1 MFAPRS
7 VAVVGASE
15 RVGSYGGE
23 VLLNLARLGYGGHM
37 YAVNPR
43 RGSVHGVRS
52 FGSLDDL
59 PEVPEAVVVAVPAA
73 DAPQVVG
80 QASALGCG
88 AGVVFAAGFAE
99 ARHGDLQARL
109 IAAAGDMP
117 VCGPNGNGIVS
128 LPDRVALWGDPLR
141 EVQIGSVAVISQSG
155 NVAVNA
161 LASRRLALHT
171 VVSCGNQAVLDA
183 ADFLGAVA
191 ERDGVRSVALYVED
205 DGDGERWCTALER
218 CARAGVRVAVLKAGT
233 SAAGRAAAE
242 AHTGALAG
250 DQRVFRALLE
260 ECGAAWTEDPHDL
273 LEVAKAL
280 GTPRRSRNERSRDPQ
295 AAGGDGP
302 HHSARTDAPPA
313 ASHGDDPHRSAR
325 SDAPP
330 TASHGDDQWRAA
342 AADGGLAVMTCSGG
356 DSAIAADLAA
366 TLGVDLPALAPAT
379 VARLQRT
386 LPQAATAANPLD
398 YTSLL
403 WDDTDA
409 LRELIAALQDDPAI
423 GQVLVLFDEFD
434 GFAPIL
440 DAVGDA
446 LLASTL
452 PELCPPGGI
461 AGLRSAL
468 LAAKALA
475 TTPDPDRIA
484 EIGTARRA
492 VRGDGLEEHEAKALL
507 REAGIPVVPGWT
519 VSDEDAAVAAW
530 RELGGAVALKR
541 TGLRHKSANDG
552 LILDVDDEI
561 AVKQAYRRLGGTVLV
576 ELMAAP
582 GTELLVAVRR
592 DGIVPVL
599 VVGLGGVLTELLDR
613 AVIVPLPVTRER
625 VKQALDTLGAGATD
639 AVATLATKL
648 TELPLALIE
657 LNPVIVRAHHAVAV
671 DALADQEVLTP

>member
-1 MFAPRS
+1 MNFAPRS

-15 RVGSYGGE
+15 RPGSYGGE
-23 VLLNLARLGYGGHM
+23 VLLNLARLGYGGEVF
-37 YAVNPR
+37 AVNPHR
-43 RGSVHGVRS
+43 DAVHGVRA
-52 FGSLDDL
+52 FATLDDL
-59 PEVPEAVVVAVPAA
+59 PSVPEAVVVALPASE
-73 DAPQVVG
+73 APDVVARAR
-80 QASALGCG
+80 QMGCG
-88 AGVVFAAGFAE
+88 GAVVFAAGFAE
-99 ARHGDLQARL
+99 AHQGELQARL
-109 IAAAGDMP
+109 VAAAGEMP
-117 VCGPNGNGIVS
+117 VCGPNGNGFVS
-128 LPDRVALWGDPLR
+128 LPDRVALWGDALR
-141 EVQIGSVAVISQSG
+141 DLQAGPVAVISQSG

-161 LASRRLALHT
+161 LASRRLGLHT

-183 ADFLGAVA
+183 ADFLAAIA

-250 DQRVFRALLE
+250 DARVFRALFE

-273 LEVAKAL
+273 LEVALAL
-280 GTPRRSRNERSRDPQ
+280 GTARRPRASGAAPHASGGAPR
-295 AAGGDGP
+295 AGG
-302 HHSARTDAPPA
+302 AAPP
-313 ASHGDDPHRSAR
+313 R
-325 SDAPP
+325 
-330 TASHGDDQWRAA
+330 
-342 AADGGLAVMTCSGG
+342 GLAVMTCSGG

-366 TLGVDLPALAPAT
+366 TLGVELPVLAPAT
-379 VARLQRT
+379 VARLERT
-386 LPQAATAANPLD
+386 LPDAATAANPLD

-403 WDDTDA
+403 WDDTAA
-409 LRELIAALQDDPAI
+409 LRELVAALEDDPAV

-434 GFAPIL
+434 GPAPIL
-440 DAVGDA
+440 DAAGDA

-475 TTPDPDRIA
+475 GTPDADRIA

-492 VRGDGLEEHEAKALL
+492 ARGAGLEEHEAKALL
-507 REAGIPVVPGWT
+507 RQAGIPVVPGWT
-519 VSDEDAAVAAW
+519 VDDEDAAVAAW

-541 TGLRHKSANDG
+541 TGLRHKSAGGG
-552 LILDVDDEI
+552 LILDVDGEF

-576 ELMAAP
+576 ERMATP

-599 VVGLGGVLTELLDR
+599 VVGLGGVHTELLDT
-613 AVIVPLPVTRER
+613 AVIVPLPVSRDR
-625 VKQALDTLGAGATD
+625 VKQALVTLGVGATD
-639 AVATLATKL
+639 AVATLAAKL

-671 DALADQEVLTP
+671 DALADQEVLTS

>member
-1 MFAPRS
+1 MPHLPKGGLTPPNVSRRTKRLWSANSIQGGLTPLVAPGS

-15 RVGSYGGE
+15 RAGSYGGE
-23 VLLNLARLGYGGHM
+23 VLLNLGRLGYGGRV

-43 RGSVHGVRS
+43 RDAVHGVRAYPA
-52 FGSLDDL
+52 LDEL
-59 PEVPEAVVVAVPAA
+59 PELPEAVVVALPAG
-73 DAPQVVG
+73 DAPDVVER
-80 QASALGCG
+80 AAELGCG
-88 AGVVFAAGFAE
+88 GAVVFAAGFAE
-99 ARHGDLQARL
+99 AQQRDLQERL
-109 IAAAGDMP
+109 VAAAGEMP

-128 LPDRVALWGDPLR
+128 LPDRVALWGDALGP
-141 EVQIGSVAVISQSG
+141 VQTGPVAVISQSG

-161 LASRRLALHT
+161 LASRRGLGLHT

-205 DGDGERWCTALER
+205 DGDGERWCAALER

-233 SAAGRAAAE
+233 SVGGAAA
-242 AHTGALAG
+242 AASHTGAIAG
-250 DQRVFRALLE
+250 DQRVFRALFE

-280 GTPRRSRNERSRDPQ
+280 ARPPR
-295 AAGGDGP
+295 
-302 HHSARTDAPPA
+302 H
-313 ASHGDDPHRSAR
+313 
-325 SDAPP
+325 
-330 TASHGDDQWRAA
+330 
-342 AADGGLAVMTCSGG
+342 GGLAVMTCSGG

-366 TLGVDLPALAPAT
+366 KLGVDLPALAPAT
-379 VARLQRT
+379 IARLERT
-386 LPQAATAANPLD
+386 LPDAATAANPLD

-403 WDDTDA
+403 WDNTEA
-409 LRELIAALQDDPAI
+409 LRELIAALGDDPAV

-434 GFAPIL
+434 GPAPIL
-440 DAVGDA
+440 DAAGDT

-468 LAAKALA
+468 LAANALTA
-475 TTPDPDRIA
+475 TPDPERIA
-484 EIGTARRA
+484 EIGRARRA
-492 VRGDGLEEHEAKALL
+492 TRGDGLEEHEAKQLL
-507 REAGIPVVPGWT
+507 RDAGIPVVPGWT
-519 VSDEDAAVAAW
+519 VTDEDAAVAAW

-541 TGLRHKSANDG
+541 TGLRHKSVNDG
-552 LILDVDDEI
+552 LILDVDDET

-599 VVGLGGVLTELLDR
+599 VVGLGGVHTELLNTV
-613 AVIVPLPVTRER
+613 AIVPLPITPAR
-625 VKQALDTLGAGATD
+625 VKAALQSLGID
-639 AVATLATKL
+639 APEAIATLATRL
-648 TELPLALIE
+648 AELPLALIE
-657 LNPVIVRAHHAVAV
+657 LNPVIVRGHSAVAV

>member
-23 VLLNLARLGYGGHM
+23 VLLNLGRLGYGGRV

-43 RGSVHGVRS
+43 REAVHGVRAYPA
-52 FGSLDDL
+52 LDEL
-59 PEVPEAVVVAVPAA
+59 PEVPEAVVVALPAS
-73 DAPQVVG
+73 DAPEVVG
-80 QASALGCG
+80 QAAVLGCG
-88 AGVVFAAGFAE
+88 GAVVFAAGFAE
-99 ARHGDLQARL
+99 AQHGDLQERL
-109 IAAAGDMP
+109 VSAAGEMP

-128 LPDRVALWGDPLR
+128 LPDRVALWGDPLGAV
-141 EVQIGSVAVISQSG
+141 ETGSVAVISQSG

-161 LASRRLALHT
+161 LASRRGLGLHT

-205 DGDGERWCTALER
+205 DGDGDRWCAALER
-218 CARAGVRVAVLKAGT
+218 CARASVRVAVLKAGA
-233 SAAGRAAAE
+233 SAAGAAA
-242 AHTGALAG
+242 AASHTGAIAG
-250 DQRVFRALLE
+250 DQRVFRALFE

-280 GTPRRSRNERSRDPQ
+280 ARPPRP
-295 AAGGDGP
+295 
-302 HHSARTDAPPA
+302 
-313 ASHGDDPHRSAR
+313 
-325 SDAPP
+325 
-330 TASHGDDQWRAA
+330 
-342 AADGGLAVMTCSGG
+342 GGLAVMTCSGG

-366 TLGVDLPALAPAT
+366 KLGVGLPALAPAT
-379 VARLQRT
+379 IERLERT
-386 LPQAATAANPLD
+386 LPDAATAANPLD

-409 LRELIAALQDDPAI
+409 LRELIAALGDDPAV
-423 GQVLVLFDEFD
+423 GRVLVLFDEFD
-434 GFAPIL
+434 GHAPIL

-468 LAAKALA
+468 LAAKAL
-475 TTPDPDRIA
+475 TVTPDAARIA
-484 EIGTARRA
+484 EIGRARRA
-492 VRGDGLEEHEAKALL
+492 ARGRGLEEHEAKQLL

-519 VSDEDAAVAAW
+519 VTDEDAAVAAW

-541 TGLRHKSANDG
+541 TGLRHKSVNGG

-561 AVKQAYRRLGGTVLV
+561 SVKQAYRRLGGTVLV

-592 DGIVPVL
+592 DGVVPVL
-599 VVGLGGVLTELLDR
+599 VVGLGGVYTELLDTV
-613 AVIVPLPVTRER
+613 AIVPLPVTPAR
-625 VKQALDTLGAGATD
+625 VKQALHSLGLDAPD

-648 TELPLALIE
+648 AELPLALIE
-657 LNPVIVRAHHAVAV
+657 LNPVIVRAHSAVAV

>member
-15 RVGSYGGE
+15 RPGSYGGE
-23 VLLNLARLGYGGHM
+23 VLLNLARLGYGGRVF
-37 YAVNPR
+37 AVNPR
-43 RGSVHGVRS
+43 REAVHGVRA
-52 FGSLDDL
+52 FPSLDDL
-59 PEVPEAVVVAVPAA
+59 PEVPDAVVVALPAA
-73 DAPQVVG
+73 DAPDVV
-80 QASALGCG
+80 ARAREIGCG
-88 AGVVFAAGFAE
+88 SAVVFAAGFAE
-99 ARHGDLQARL
+99 AQRGDLQARL
-109 IAAAGDMP
+109 VAAAGDMP
-117 VCGPNGNGIVS
+117 VCGPNGNGFVS
-128 LPDRVALWGDPLR
+128 LPDRVALWGDALR
-141 EVQIGSVAVISQSG
+141 EVRVGPVAVISQSG

-161 LASRRLALHT
+161 LASQRLALHT

-205 DGDGERWCTALER
+205 DGDGERWCAALER

-250 DQRVFRALLE
+250 DARVFRALFE
-260 ECGAAWTEDPHDL
+260 ECGAAWTEDPHNL
-273 LEVAKAL
+273 LEVANAL
-280 GTPRRSRNERSRDPQ
+280 GTARR
-295 AAGGDGP
+295 
-302 HHSARTDAPPA
+302 PPA
-313 ASHGDDPHRSAR
+313 A
-325 SDAPP
+325 APP
-330 TASHGDDQWRAA
+330 GRAEPA
-342 AADGGLAVMTCSGG
+342 RGVAIMTCSGG

-379 VARLQRT
+379 VERLRRT
-386 LPQAATAANPLD
+386 LPEEATPANPLD

-403 WDDTDA
+403 WDDTEA

-423 GQVLVLFDEFD
+423 RQVLVLFDEFD
-434 GFAPIL
+434 GPAPIL

-468 LAAKALA
+468 LAAKALHVA
-475 TTPDPDRIA
+475 PDPDRIA
-484 EIGTARRA
+484 EIGKARRA
-492 VRGDGLEEHEAKALL
+492 ARGAGLEEHEAKALL

-530 RELGGAVALKR
+530 RELGGPVALKR
-541 TGLRHKSANDG
+541 TGVRHKSVNG
-552 LILDVDDEI
+552 GVILDVDGES

-576 ELMAAP
+576 ERMAAP

-599 VVGLGGVLTELLDR
+599 VVGLGGVHTELLDK
-613 AVIVPLPVTRER
+613 AVIVPLPVSRER
-625 VKQALDTLGAGATD
+625 VLQALTALGVGASD
-639 AVATLATKL
+639 AVASLATRL

-657 LNPVIVRAHHAVAV
+657 LNPVIVRAHQAVAV

>member
-1 MFAPRS
+1 MKLFAPAS

-15 RVGSYGGE
+15 RAGSYGGE
-23 VLLNLARLGYGGHM
+23 VLLNLARLGYAGRV

-43 RGSVHGVRS
+43 RESVHGVRAYPA
-52 FGSLDDL
+52 LDEL
-59 PEVPEAVVVAVPAA
+59 PEVPEAVVVALPAG
-73 DAPQVVG
+73 DAPDVVG
-80 QASALGCG
+80 RAAQLGCG
-88 AGVVFAAGFAE
+88 GAVVFAAGFAE
-99 ARHGDLQARL
+99 AHHGDLQERL
-109 IAAAGDMP
+109 VAAAGEMP

-128 LPDRVALWGDPLR
+128 LPDRVALWGDPLGAV
-141 EVQIGSVAVISQSG
+141 ETGPVAVISQSG

-161 LASRRLALHT
+161 LASRRGLGLHT

-191 ERDGVRSVALYVED
+191 ERDGVRSVALYIED
-205 DGDGERWCTALER
+205 DGDGERWCAALER
-218 CARAGVRVAVLKAGT
+218 CARAGVRVAVLKAGA
-233 SAAGRAAAE
+233 SAAGAAA
-242 AHTGALAG
+242 AASHTGAIAG
-250 DQRVFRALLE
+250 DQRVFRALFE

-280 GTPRRSRNERSRDPQ
+280 ARPPRP
-295 AAGGDGP
+295 
-302 HHSARTDAPPA
+302 
-313 ASHGDDPHRSAR
+313 
-325 SDAPP
+325 
-330 TASHGDDQWRAA
+330 
-342 AADGGLAVMTCSGG
+342 GGLAVMTCSGG

-366 TLGVDLPALAPAT
+366 KLGVDLPALATST
-379 VARLQRT
+379 VARLERT
-386 LPQAATAANPLD
+386 LPDAATAANPLD

-403 WDDTDA
+403 WDDTEA
-409 LRELIAALQDDPAI
+409 LRELVAALGDDPAV

-434 GFAPIL
+434 GHAPIL

-461 AGLRSAL
+461 GGLRSAL
-468 LAAKALA
+468 LAAKALTA
-475 TTPDPDRIA
+475 APDPDRIA

-492 VRGDGLEEHEAKALL
+492 ARGDGLEEHEAKALL
-507 REAGIPVVPGWT
+507 RAAGIPVVPGWT
-519 VSDEDAAVAAW
+519 VSDEDGAVAAW

-541 TGLRHKSANDG
+541 TGLRHKSVNGG

-592 DGIVPVL
+592 DGVVPVL
-599 VVGLGGVLTELLDR
+599 VVGLGGVYTELLDR
-613 AVIVPLPVTRER
+613 VAIIPLPVTPTR
-625 VKQALDTLGAGATD
+625 VKQALQSLGLDAPD
-639 AVATLATKL
+639 AVANLATKL
-648 TELPLALIE
+648 AELPLALIE
-657 LNPVIVRAHHAVAV
+657 LNPVIVRAHSAVAV

>member
-15 RVGSYGGE
+15 RAGSYGGE
-23 VLLNLARLGYGGHM
+23 VLLNLGRLGYGGRV

-43 RGSVHGVRS
+43 RDAVHGVRAYPA
-52 FGSLDDL
+52 LDEL

-73 DAPQVVG
+73 GAPDVVG
-80 QASALGCG
+80 RAAALGCG
-88 AGVVFAAGFAE
+88 AAVVFAAGFAE
-99 ARHGDLQARL
+99 AHHGDLQEQL
-109 IAAAGDMP
+109 VAAAGDMP

-128 LPDRVALWGDPLR
+128 LPDRVALWGDALGD
-141 EVQIGSVAVISQSG
+141 VQVGSVAVISQSG

-161 LASRRLALHT
+161 LASRRGLGLHT

-205 DGDGERWCTALER
+205 DGDGERWCAALER
-218 CARAGVRVAVLKAGT
+218 CAGAGVRVVVLKAGT
-233 SAAGRAAAE
+233 SVAGAAA
-242 AHTGALAG
+242 AASHTGAIAG
-250 DQRVFRALLE
+250 DQRVFRALFE
-260 ECGAAWTEDPHDL
+260 ECGAAWAEDPHDL
-273 LEVAKAL
+273 LEIAKAL
-280 GTPRRSRNERSRDPQ
+280 ARPPRR
-295 AAGGDGP
+295 
-302 HHSARTDAPPA
+302 
-313 ASHGDDPHRSAR
+313 
-325 SDAPP
+325 
-330 TASHGDDQWRAA
+330 
-342 AADGGLAVMTCSGG
+342 GGLAVMTCSGG

-366 TLGVDLPALAPAT
+366 KLGVELPALASDT
-379 VARLQRT
+379 IARLERT
-386 LPQAATAANPLD
+386 LPEAATAANPLD

-409 LRELIAALQDDPAI
+409 LRELIAALKDDPAV

-434 GFAPIL
+434 GPAPIL
-440 DAVGDA
+440 DAVGEE

-468 LAAKALA
+468 LAAQAL
-475 TTPDPDRIA
+475 TITPDPDRIA
-484 EIGTARRA
+484 EIGKARRA
-492 VRGDGLEEHEAKALL
+492 VRGDGLEEHEAKHLL

-519 VSDEDAAVAAW
+519 VTDEDAAVAAW

-541 TGLRHKSANDG
+541 TGLRHKSVNGG

-576 ELMAAP
+576 ERMAEP

-592 DGIVPVL
+592 DGVVPVL
-599 VVGLGGVLTELLDR
+599 VVGLGGVHTERLDT
-613 AVIVPLPVTRER
+613 AAIVPLPVTHAR
-625 VKQALDTLGAGATD
+625 VNEALHTLGVDAPD
-639 AVATLATKL
+639 AVATLAIKL
-648 TELPLALIE
+648 AELPLALIE
-657 LNPVIVRAHHAVAV
+657 LNPVIVRAQSAVAV